1 MKNILTVIITFLM
14 VIVFCPHVYA
24 EMNNKQLDDLKYKI
38 EERISSALDDD
49 TESELRDAGITPT
62 DIDSLTELDQRSFF
76 ASLWDKFTE
85 MLTKPLVMLGRILA
99 VSLIYSAMNMLC
111 TENSELTDVFGTLC
125 VICVVTVMAESLSD
139 SFERLQNSVNSIN
152 TFMIS
157 YIPIFSAVTTAGGHA
172 ATAGVYSA
180 STVLVCEAAELISSK
195 LLIPLLSTIT
205 ALSVVSV
212 TDPKLKI
219 SGFTD
224 ALRKLTTWLLSTV
237 MLVFVGLLTIQG
249 VTGKAADDL
258 VSRTLRFTAS
268 SFIPVIGS
276 SVSDAFLAVK
286 SGAGVIKAAVG
297 GFGMIAV
304 FLIALRPF
312 MLIIS
317 MKLTIW
323 AGRIANE
330 LLGIQRT
337 AEFLRNINS
346 VLSIGLSILIAI
358 TAAFLI
364 ATAALMAVMTGGG

>member
-1 MKNILTVIITFLM
+1 M
-14 VIVFCPHVYA
+14 
-24 EMNNKQLDDLKYKI
+24 
-38 EERISSALDDD
+38 
-49 TESELRDAGITPT
+49 
-62 DIDSLTELDQRSFF
+62 
-76 ASLWDKFTE
+76 
-85 MLTKPLVMLGRILA
+85 
-99 VSLIYSAMNMLC
+99 
-111 TENSELTDVFGTLC
+111 
-125 VICVVTVMAESLSD
+125 
-139 SFERLQNSVNSIN
+139 
-152 TFMIS
+152 
-157 YIPIFSAVTTAGGHA
+157 
-172 ATAGVYSA
+172 
-180 STVLVCEAAELISSK
+180 
-195 LLIPLLSTIT
+195 
-205 ALSVVSV
+205 VSV

-337 AEFLRNINS
+337 AEFLKNINS